1 MTRRAET
8 SPVLGSHLRRF
19 LVRAMAVVTCV
30 SLALG
35 PNPAG
40 ADLSSALGDMLSV
53 NIHVNDG
60 GPVATQKRGGF
71 YGGSVYVR
79 GKITDVAV
87 VNFTPPSFASNCGG
101 IDLFGG
107 SFSMINA
114 QQFVQLLRNI
124 AQNAA
129 AYAFELALKNICEQ
143 CATIVSG
150 LQKSIQAMNEFTGN
164 SCQLAQGIVNSG
176 IDALELKDVKG
187 MQGTSMTKGWNDSW
201 GAFWGGLQQ
210 SVTALNVNVGG
221 VNVYQDKYSVNVTW
235 KAIQDLNAKF
245 VLPSNTEVRQSMM
258 TLVGTVIL
266 EGPANDADGN
276 PSRHFQKLAPGR
288 LTVRDIVYGATGATI
303 YHCNDIGSSTGKC
316 LTPTSANENV
326 KGLLE
331 HLEEAYLGTGMTDTN
346 SIMWKL
352 MNGTATEKDQSQ
364 TDLVTKLGS
373 VGSMIIKLALVS
385 PPGSSAPY
393 LLFDQNKEYI
403 AIELAQLFITQTIA
417 AIEQELKQEKY
428 DVSHADDWIRNDFQ
442 HAKDSLD
449 AQLTE
454 LAASVPKPPM
464 EEFIAMFNYSVN
476 TNPFVN

>member
-1 MTRRAET
+1 MSRRGRTLRLFKALAC
-8 SPVLGSHLRRF
+8 SGLVLT
-19 LVRAMAVVTCV
+19 AW
-30 SLALG
+30 
-35 PNPAG
+35 PAK
-40 ADLSSALGDMLSV
+40 ADLSTALGDMLSV
-53 NIHVNDG
+53 NIHVNNG
-60 GPVATQKRGGF
+60 GAVSTMKRGGF

-164 SCQLAQGIVNSG
+164 SCQIAQGIVNAG

-187 MQGTSMTKGWNDSW
+187 MQGTTLTKGWNDSW

-235 KAIQDLNAKF
+235 KAIQDLNARF
-245 VLPSNTEVRQSMM
+245 VLPSNTEVREAMM
-258 TLVGTVIL
+258 TLVGSVIL
-266 EGPANDADGN
+266 EGPANDSDGN

-288 LTVRDIVYGATGATI
+288 LTVRDLVYGASGVSM
-303 YHCNDIGSSTGKC
+303 YSCNDILSNTGKC
-316 LTPTSANENV
+316 LTPTTGSEDI

-331 HLEEAYLGTGMTDTN
+331 HLQEAYLGTGMTDTS

-352 MNGTATEKDQSQ
+352 MNGTPADKDQAQ

-393 LLFDQNKEYI
+393 LLFDRNKEYI
-403 AIELAQLFITQTIA
+403 AIELAQLFVTQTIA

-428 DVSHADDWIRNDFQ
+428 DVSYADDWIRNDFQ
-442 HAKDSLD
+442 NAKDSLES
-449 AQLTE
+449 QLTE
-454 LAASVPKPPM
+454 LAASVPQPPM

>member
-1 MTRRAET
+1 MSRR
-8 SPVLGSHLRRF
+8 GSIIRLTIAVACSG
-19 LVRAMAVVTCV
+19 LVAAAC
-30 SLALG
+30 
-35 PNPAG
+35 PAK
-40 ADLSSALGDMLSV
+40 ADLSTALGDMLAV
-53 NIHVNDG
+53 NIQVNNG
-60 GPVATQKRGGF
+60 GAVSTMKRGGF

-164 SCQLAQGIVNSG
+164 SCQLAQGIVNAG

-187 MQGTSMTKGWNDSW
+187 MQGTTLTKGWNDSW

-235 KAIQDLNAKF
+235 KAIQDLNARF
-245 VLPSNTEVRQSMM
+245 ILPSNTEVRESMM
-258 TLVGTVIL
+258 TLVGSVIL
-266 EGPANDADGN
+266 EGPANDSDGN

-288 LTVRDIVYGATGATI
+288 LTVRDLVYGASGVSI
-303 YHCNDIGSSTGKC
+303 YHCNDILSSTGKC
-316 LTPTSANENV
+316 LTPTSGSEDI

-331 HLEEAYLGTGMTDTN
+331 HLQEAFLGTGMTDTN

-352 MNGTATEKDQSQ
+352 MNGTPSDKDQSQ

-373 VGSMIIKLALVS
+373 VGSMIIKLAMVS

-393 LLFDQNKEYI
+393 LLFDRNKEYI
-403 AIELAQLFITQTIA
+403 AIELAQLFVTQTIA

-428 DVSHADDWIRNDFQ
+428 DVSYADDWIRNDFQ
-442 HAKDSLD
+442 NAKESLD
-449 AQLTE
+449 AQLSA
-454 LAASVPKPPM
+454 LAASVPQPPM